1 MATKQQK
8 YYLKNR
14 EIIIAKLKEKRKA
27 IKENITVTIHEDQPV
42 VTESEPQSKHII
54 PDEKKYIDALRS
66 MLIPQHKFVS
76 LIPCD
81 EDDRGRPIFFYINR
95 FPDED
100 STEISIVKIRYIKCG
115 PVRYEPDWD
124 IVEEISNIHD
134 RDLHNI
140 MAFDPNRAYEGC
152 ESYLSWK
159 GKFLHLLLKK

>member
-1 MATKQQK
+1 MKVKRELIKQNQP
-8 YYLKNR
+8 
-14 EIIIAKLKEKRKA
+14 
-27 IKENITVTIHEDQPV
+27 NITVSIEEIPEISV
-42 VTESEPQSKHII
+42 SKHII

-115 PVRYEPDWD
+115 PIRYEPDWD

-134 RDLHNI
+134 KDLHNI